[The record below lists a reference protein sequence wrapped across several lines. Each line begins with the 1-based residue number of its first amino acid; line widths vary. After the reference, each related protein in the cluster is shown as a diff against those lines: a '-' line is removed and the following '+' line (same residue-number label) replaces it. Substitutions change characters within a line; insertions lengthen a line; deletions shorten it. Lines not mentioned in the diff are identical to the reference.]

1 MTLASPPGKSLAV
14 PTDPIWRLRVAQ
26 YRGMVASGILT
37 EDDPVELLEGW
48 LVTKMPKNPLH
59 TLATQLTSSQ
69 LAAVLP
75 MGWFVNVQEPVTTA
89 ASEPEPAVVIVRGQ
103 RRDDRERHPS
113 PADVA
118 LVVEVSDTTLA
129 RDQTLKLQIYANA
142 RIPVYWIV
150 NLPDQ
155 QLEVY
160 SDPIGA
166 AYASRI
172 VYRAGEM
179 VPVLLDGKEAARISV
194 DALWS

>member
-14 PTDPIWRLRVAQ
+14 PTDPIWRLSVAQ
-26 YRGMVASGILT
+26 YHGMVASGILT

-59 TLATQLTSSQ
+59 TLATKLTSSQ

-89 ASEPEPAVVIVRGQ
+89 DSEPEPVVVIVRGQ
-103 RRDDRERHPS
+103 RRDYRERHPS
-113 PADVA
+113 PADVV

-129 RDQTLKLQIYANA
+129 RDQTLKLRIYAKA

-166 AYASRI
+166 AYTSQT
-172 VYRAGEM
+172 VYRAGET

-194 DALWS
+194 DAFWS